1 VFGVQ
6 RLNLGFRRLPTR
18 GLWSGRG
25 RAQSGNSLACHAR
38 IGIFLRLP
46 RASLAAA
53 AATTTA
59 AATAAS
65 ATATATAN
73 YSPLVVLNPT
83 SGNGNN
89 SNSGSGGSFRSTWRR
104 CGCLFC
110 GACNAACAGGL
121 SFAPL
126 HLINELSLPL
136 VVLV

>member
-6 RLNLGFRRLPTR
+6 RLSLGFRRLPTR
-18 GLWSGRG
+18 RLWSGRG

-38 IGIFLRLP
+38 IGIFLRFP

-53 AATTTA
+53 AAATS
-59 AATAAS
+59 ATAT

-89 SNSGSGGSFRSTWRR
+89 SNSGSGGSFSSTWRR